1 MNTSNFPCFFS
12 IFFTV
17 FFIARSSR
25 IADVH
30 SSPKHVALFVF
41 GDSFFDSGNNNF
53 LNTTRGYRANFMPY
67 GETFF
72 KYPTGRF
79 SNGRLVPDFIADY
92 ANLPLIPS
100 YLDPR
105 TKRYNYGVNFASGGG
120 GVLVE
125 THRGFVIDL
134 GTQLR
139 YFKKVERSIRKKLG
153 RCRARRLLS
162 NSVYL
167 FGIGGNDYI
176 APFEGSPVLKKYT
189 KTEYVNMVIGN
200 ATKMLEEIYKKGG
213 RKFVV
218 AAVAPIGCTPNTRV
232 KTGRQ
237 YGRCW
242 DEPSAL
248 ARLHNQLLP
257 IALQKLANKL
267 KGFKYTVADTYTVLQ
282 NRIDNPSKYGN
293 PPNNILHL
301 S

>member
-1 MNTSNFPCFFS
+1 MNTSNFPFFFS

-25 IADVH
+25 IADVY
-30 SSPKHVALFVF
+30 SLPKHVALFVF

-53 LNTTRGYRANFMPY
+53 LNTTKGYRANFMPY

-79 SNGRLVPDFIADY
+79 SNGRLVPDFIAEY

-153 RCRARRLLS
+153 RCRARNIQERRKKICGCSGGSNRLYAKHES
-162 NSVYL
+162 EDREAVWK
-167 FGIGGNDYI
+167 
-176 APFEGSPVLKKYT
+176 VL
-189 KTEYVNMVIGN
+189 G
-200 ATKMLEEIYKKGG
+200 
-213 RKFVV
+213 
-218 AAVAPIGCTPNTRV
+218 
-232 KTGRQ
+232 
-237 YGRCW
+237 
-242 DEPSAL
+242 
-248 ARLHNQLLP
+248 
-257 IALQKLANKL
+257 
-267 KGFKYTVADTYTVLQ
+267 
-282 NRIDNPSKYGN
+282 
-293 PPNNILHL
+293 
-301 S
+301 